1 MTLPEVPVAADR
13 ARTWATVD
21 LDAITHNVRAIR
33 AVLPPATAFMAVVKA
48 DAYGHG
54 AVPVAQ
60 AAVRAG
66 ATWLGVAT
74 PEEALALRA
83 AGIDAP
89 VLILGP
95 TPEMWVRRVV
105 EAECVLT
112 VTDVHSIGTITRM
125 ARGHPRVHIKVDTGM
140 TRLGVAPEALAEV
153 LDEAAAAQ
161 IAVEGLYTHLA
172 CADEADP
179 SMTREQLA
187 GFARA
192 IEGAR
197 RRYPSLIRHAASSA
211 AALGW
216 PEAALDMVRIGIA
229 LYGVPPAPHLA
240 QVPLRP
246 VMTLSS
252 RVVRVRRVP
261 AGTPVSYGAT
271 YRTRRA
277 TTIVTVPVGYADG
290 YPRALGNVG
299 RMVIHGRHLPVAG
312 RVCMDYTML
321 DAGDLAVEHGADV
334 TVFGAALP
342 VAEVA
347 AAAGTIAY
355 ELLCRVGPRV
365 PRVYRVGETSVATRA
380 ATAAR
385 GVRSEGARPS

>member
-1 MTLPEVPVAADR
+1 MTPPEAPAAADR

-21 LDAITHNVRAIR
+21 LNAIASNVRAIR
-33 AVLPPATAFMAVVKA
+33 AVLPRTTAFMAVVKA

-54 AVPVAQ
+54 MVPVAR

-74 PEEALALRA
+74 PEEAVALRA
-83 AGIDAP
+83 AGVDAR

-95 TPEMWVRRVV
+95 TPQMWVKRVV
-105 EAECVLT
+105 EEGCALT
-112 VTDVHSIGTITRM
+112 VADLPAIGTFTRV

-140 TRLGVAPEALAEV
+140 TRLGVAPEDLGPV
-153 LDEAAAAQ
+153 LDEAAAAG
-161 IAVEGLYTHLA
+161 IVVEGLYTHLA
-172 CADEADP
+172 CADEVDQA
-179 SMTREQLA
+179 MTREQLA
-187 GFARA
+187 VFARA
-192 IEGAR
+192 TEVAR

-216 PEAALDMVRIGIA
+216 PEAALDMVRVGIA
-229 LYGVPPAPHLA
+229 MYGVPPAPHLA

-252 RVVRVRRVP
+252 RVVRVRRVS
-261 AGTPVSYGAT
+261 AGVPVSYGAT

-290 YPRALGNVG
+290 YPRALSNVG
-299 RMVIHGRHLPVAG
+299 RMVIGGHALPVAG

-321 DAGDLAVEHGADV
+321 DAGEVAVEPGAEV

-342 VAEVA
+342 VTEVA

-365 PRVYRVGETSVATRA
+365 PRLYHGSQISAEDRGGA
-380 ATAAR
+380 AAGAAP
-385 GVRSEGARPS
+385 SEGARLS

>member
-1 MTLPEVPVAADR
+1 
-13 ARTWATVD
+13 
-21 LDAITHNVRAIR
+21 
-33 AVLPPATAFMAVVKA
+33 MAVVKA

-60 AAVRAG
+60 AALRAG

-83 AGIDAP
+83 AGIEAP

-95 TPEMWVRRVV
+95 TPQMWVRRVV
-105 EAECVLT
+105 EAGCT
-112 VTDVHSIGTITRM
+112 ITITDVQAIGTITRV
-125 ARGHPRVHIKVDTGM
+125 AGGHPRVHIKVDTGM
-140 TRLGVAPEALAEV
+140 TRLGVAPEELTQV
-153 LDEAAAAQ
+153 LDEAAAAGVV
-161 IAVEGLYTHLA
+161 VEGLYTHLA
-172 CADEADP
+172 CADEEDP

-187 GFARA
+187 LFARA
-192 IEGAR
+192 AEVAR
-197 RRYPSLIRHAASSA
+197 GHNPSLIRHAASSA

-229 LYGVPPAPHLA
+229 MYGVPPAPHLV

-252 RVVRVRRVP
+252 RVVRTRRVP
-261 AGTPVSYGAT
+261 PGVPVSYGAT

-277 TTIVTVPVGYADG
+277 TTIVTVAVGYADG
-290 YPRALGNVG
+290 YPRALSNVG
-299 RMVIHGRHLPVAG
+299 RMLVRGHQLPVAG

-321 DAGDLAVEHGADV
+321 DAGDLAVDDGDEV

-342 VAEVA
+342 AAGVA
-347 AAAGTIAY
+347 AAAGTVAY
-355 ELLCRVGPRV
+355 ELLCRVGARV
-365 PRVYRVGETSVATRA
+365 PRLYRTGQTSPPAPGVPAV
-380 ATAAR
+380 R
-385 GVRSEGARPS
+385 GAPAEGARPS